1 MTNFLNLKRNCFGD
15 LASGN
20 YLEFEICDLEFNG
33 INPIHG
39 APRASPWSLKDAHV
53 GRHPDHT
60 MAHSSTAKAVVFCL
74 SG

>member
-1 MTNFLNLKRNCFGD
+1 MGGPLMAQIQKMTNQIF
-15 LASGN
+15 
-20 YLEFEICDLEFNG
+20 Y
-33 INPIHG
+33 G

>member
-1 MTNFLNLKRNCFGD
+1 MGRVRVGVDNTFGPPPHYPHPR
-15 LASGN
+15 GGGEV
-20 YLEFEICDLEFNG
+20 Y
-33 INPIHG
+33 G